1 MPKIQSSSY
10 SAIEKLRKNRED
22 KLKSAKGG
30 SRRICAGRKAQYLE
44 ASLNLWPNRQYV
56 ELDKFADERIKKKS
70 VDKPIDEEEVVNL
83 IKKWIVGDDL
93 EVEKE
98 ENKVETSKKK
108 NLKKDNIPTDGV
120 VEVINKYRVDEKIK
134 TEAIEEM
141 KDVNG
146 LKTDEEF
153 KDWVKAGD
161 QYNNLGRRIISLAEQ
176 SETLNHYTTLNE
188 NVTKRLKNENKA
200 TDGKDKGDKRVKN
213 SPSEKKFKKR

>member
-1 MPKIQSSSY
+1 M
-10 SAIEKLRKNRED
+10 AEK
-22 KLKSAKGG
+22 
-30 SRRICAGRKAQYLE
+30 
-44 ASLNLWPNRQYV
+44 PNRRYV

-93 EVEKE
+93 EEEKE

-120 VEVINKYRVDEKIK
+120 VEESDNNDLEEITTSNDMEWAYIR

-141 KDVNG
+141 KDANG

-153 KDWVKAGD
+153 KDWFSGTKRDVE
-161 QYNNLGRRIISLAEQ
+161 SL
-176 SETLNHYTTLNE
+176 YE
-188 NVTKRLKNENKA
+188 NFTKRLKNENKA
-200 TDGKDKGDKRVKN
+200 TDGKDTGDKRVKN
-213 SPSEKKFKKR
+213 SPPEKKFKKR